1 MKFTKEEAYKD
12 LVAKMTTNGEK
23 LNLSERSINE
33 QLENLISL
41 VATEETELSDFV
53 EKVMPLIKTADNNVR
68 NDVSVGINK
77 YKEEN
82 SIKGATDTTKKDDKV
97 VPKNEENDLEKRLI
111 ALEKELQDAK
121 HEQYTQSIRKKVIDK
136 LKTKGVTNTEWISN
150 LLSEVVIAEDFDVD
164 GKVDA
169 YLKLYNM
176 SNSNFNPDATPQV
189 ANANGKPDLIS
200 ETIKQA
206 MSLAKSQN
214 LINN

>member
-33 QLENLISL
+33 QLENLITL

-82 SIKGATDTTKKDDKV
+82 PTKGATDTTKKDDKV
-97 VPKNEENDLEKRLI
+97 AQKNEENDLEKRLI

-176 SNSNFNPDATPQV
+176 SNSNFNPDATPQG